1 MGNGEGIA
9 IGLISR
15 LDFGTSFISGSCT
28 SGFQPA
34 FQIGFSMAARCPNKS
49 GSG

>member
-28 SGFQPA
+28 SGFST
-34 FQIGFSMAARCPNKS
+34 GFSDWFFNGGTLS
-49 GSG
+49 E